1 MKFFHLSD
9 LHLGKR
15 LNKFSLIDD
24 QRFVLEQVLAYMDE
38 EKPDAVIIA
47 GDVYDKSI
55 PSAEAVQLFDFF
67 LVEIAKRKITTLVV
81 SGNHDSAERNAFGAQ
96 LMQLSGVY
104 LSPVFDGKPQ
114 KVTLHD
120 ENGNVNFYLLPFLKS
135 IQVAHAFPDQNVSDI
150 TSAMQIIISNIEL
163 NRNERNVLIAHQFV
177 AGGEICDSEEI
188 FIGGSDNVNAQIFM
202 PFDYVALGHL
212 HKAQFVDNQKIRYS
226 GTLLKYSFSEICHH
240 KSFTIVEL
248 NDKENLKIRTIPIT
262 PKYDLREIKGNFFDL
277 IEVEDNSPNDY
288 LLVTLTD
295 EDEVPDVLAKLREKY
310 PNIMHLRYDNS
321 RTQQTQTIEQGA
333 EVEKKLPLEL
343 FADFFQIQNGRELSP
358 EQYELVEKLIKLI
371 WEE

>member
-104 LSPVFDGKPQ
+104 LSPIFDGKPQ

-120 ENGNVNFYLLPFLKS
+120 ENGNVNFYLLPFLKT
-135 IQVAHAFPDQNVSDI
+135 IQVTHAFPDQNISDI
-150 TSAMQIIISNIEL
+150 TSAMQTIISNMEI

-188 FIGGSDNVNAQIFM
+188 FIGGSDNVSAQIFM

-240 KSFTIVEL
+240 KSFTVVEL
-248 NDKENLKIRTIPIT
+248 KEKENLNIRTIPIT

-358 EQYELVEKLIKLI
+358 EQYQLVEKLIKSI

>member
-120 ENGNVNFYLLPFLKS
+120 ENGNVNFYLLPFLKT
-135 IQVAHAFPDQNVSDI
+135 IQVTHAFPDQNVSDI
-150 TSAMQIIISNIEL
+150 TSAMQTIISNMEI

-240 KSFTIVEL
+240 KSFTVVEL
-248 NDKENLKIRTIPIT
+248 KEKENLNIRTIPIV
-262 PKYDLREIKGNFFDL
+262 PKHDLREIKGNFFDL

-333 EVEKKLPLEL
+333 EVEKRLPLEL